1 MSTGKPRICVGMSG
15 GVDSSVAAYLLKKQG
30 CDVIGLTFR
39 GWPQDCRSTED
50 DKCCGPQAVADA
62 RMVAHSLDIPHYVID
77 EIDTFQR
84 EVMDYFAAEYQRGR
98 TPNPCV
104 ICNEKVK
111 FGSLL
116 RKARALGAE
125 MIATGHYARI
135 QVVGRD
141 GPPGRPNAGNDE
153 ARPAVAPYHRN
164 GARYELRRADDER
177 KDQTYF
183 LFTLNQDQLARAMF
197 PLGELTKAE
206 VRATA
211 KEIGLKTY
219 GKEESQE
226 VCFVPEN
233 DYRKFL
239 HDNGVTDRKGD
250 IVTRNGKLVGHHAG
264 IHNFTIG
271 QREGLNLGGQPRPL
285 YVLELVAETNRV
297 VVGEADELLRNA
309 FEVENCVWH
318 GDQPTGPVEV
328 TVKPRHQH
336 PGCAAVVERRIGER
350 WSVRL
355 PEPQRAITPGQAA
368 VFYREDLVVGGGWIC

>member
-1 MSTGKPRICVGMSG
+1 MSG

-30 CDVIGLTFR
+30 YDVIGLTFR
-39 GWPQDCRSTED
+39 GWPQDCRSIEE

-62 RMVAHSLDIPHYVID
+62 RMVAHSLGIPYYVID
-77 EIDTFQR
+77 EIETFKR
-84 EVMDYFAAEYQRGR
+84 EVMDYFAAEYRRGR

-116 RKARALGAE
+116 RKAQGLGAE

-135 QVVGRD
+135 EGQQLRK
-141 GPPGRPNAGNDE
+141 
-153 ARPAVAPYHRN
+153 AR
-164 GARYELRRADDER
+164 DER

-183 LFTLNQDQLARAMF
+183 LFTLNREQLARAIF
-197 PLGELTKAE
+197 PLGELTKSE
-206 VRATA
+206 VRSIA

-219 GKEESQE
+219 GKAESQE

-239 HDNGVTDRKGD
+239 RESAGVTDRPGE
-250 IVTRNGKLVGHHAG
+250 IVTKAGNVLGHHAG

-271 QREGLNLGGQPRPL
+271 QREGLNLGGLPRPL

-297 VVGEADELLRNA
+297 IIGEADELLRDS
-309 FEVENCVWH
+309 FEVDNCVWH
-318 GDQPTGPVEV
+318 IGEPTEPLEII
-328 TVKPRHQH
+328 VKPRHQH
-336 PGCAAVVERRIGER
+336 PGCAATVEGRF
-350 WSVRL
+350 VKL
-355 PEPQRAITPGQAA
+355 HEPQRAITPGQAA
-368 VFYREDLVVGGGWIC
+368 VFYRGDVVVGGGWIK